1 MWGLIFD
8 TLFDFLP
15 WKVQLALLA
24 GFILIVAAVVFW
36 ATRG

>member
-1 MWGLIFD
+1 MWGVIFE

-24 GFILIVAAVVFW
+24 GFVLLVVLIIFW
-36 ATRG
+36 ATRA